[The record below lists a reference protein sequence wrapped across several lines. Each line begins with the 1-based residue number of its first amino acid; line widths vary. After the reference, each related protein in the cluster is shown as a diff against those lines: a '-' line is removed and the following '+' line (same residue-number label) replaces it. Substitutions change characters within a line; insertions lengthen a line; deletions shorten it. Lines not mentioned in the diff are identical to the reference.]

1 MRPKL
6 KAYQKQPHLKKF
18 LRKKIPPPHAES
30 ETELTEATPETDPF
44 ISDEEI
50 PETETEAPSQPYL
63 IWEND
68 TYRITVSP
76 ADGSEF
82 PAGFYFDALTLDD
95 FGYAAEEQDALY
107 DGFLTSALGEMAVEL
122 NHPEDWAESDAA
134 KDAVLDFEPLF
145 MNVID
150 TDGSQI
156 HGEYCYEIQIAD
168 PALLDSFLQGT
179 SEIRIFEYDDNLEA
193 SIVGENDF
201 IVSQSDSGDGILLSF
216 LSEDEIAAV
225 CVFDAEKLYAEPE
238 TEAISEVDSES
249 EVMSETEVETET
261 ELETEAESETE
272 TETEAETLSFSYE
285 DDTVSITAT
294 ADASTGL
301 PAGAILKAVALEEG
315 SDAYNEAMSLVKGSL
330 DLAEGQE
337 FRFAPY
343 DVYFEFEG
351 ERIEPQDG
359 TVHIEMEF
367 KEPVFEEVDGVEP
380 EESFVSHI
388 KESGEVEH
396 LENTAEEEQEVAFDV
411 ASFSIMG
418 PVEVMLLANEE
429 DAYAILY
436 SNGTMVFQ
444 RGDTPDP
451 SMGEVIGTY
460 TGFEAKEYN
469 SSSSVP
475 WYSNRE
481 KIQSVIFKDVIQ
493 PVSTAYWFSD
503 CSNMNSCDLTNLDT
517 SNVTNMRSMFYG
529 CSSLTTLDVSGFETG
544 NVTDMDSMFYGC
556 SSLTT
561 LNVSGFETGNVT
573 DMDSMF
579 YNCKFLTT
587 LDVSEFDTGNVISM
601 SYMFNNCSSLT
612 FLDVSGFETSNV
624 TNMSYMFRNC
634 HFTSLDVSG
643 FETGNV
649 TSMNSMF
656 SNCSSLTS
664 LDVSGFETGN
674 VTDMGSMFYGC
685 SSLTSLDVSGF
696 ETGNVTDMGSM
707 FYGCSSLTSL
717 DVSGFE
723 TGNVTGMGSMF
734 YNCSSLTSLDISG
747 LETGN
752 VIGMNSMFSGCSSLT
767 SLNLS
772 GFETGNVTRMDN
784 MFYNC
789 SSLISLDVSGFE
801 TENVT
806 SMNRMFYNCSS
817 LTSLDVSGFE
827 TGNVTNMN
835 SMFDNCRSL
844 TSLDLSGF
852 ETGNVTDMSCMFYRC
867 SSLTS
872 LNISRF
878 DTKNVVKM
886 NQMFSDCTSLTSLD
900 LSGFE
905 TGNVTNM
912 ASMFK
917 DCANLYLI
925 KLGENFKVIS
935 KPSLPGNNWMHSSSH
950 EIYSSDELWSTYDGS
965 TMAGTYGRKI
975 TANPAGGKLNNDGLD
990 LYMGMEI
997 HDPNE
1002 LLTATK
1008 GHAEFDGWYT
1018 AMSGGEKLEAGST
1031 VNQVTYYAHYIDD
1044 PYTLVL
1050 KANGPEAEDIE
1061 VGLNYTE
1068 TYQLSDQA
1076 FTYDGYVLSG
1086 WNTRR
1091 DGTGIEY
1098 DANEAVLG
1106 LCDEKGGTI
1115 VLFAQWTPESE
1126 FAIVSFDTQGG
1137 VEIEP
1142 ITVKRGTDL
1151 KDLELPTPTK
1161 ENFTFKRWR
1170 IGSIDG
1176 EYLSILKEF
1185 PIEEDIT
1192 LFATWNEDPIVT
1204 FITGIGDPIQKRVG
1218 YNYSIGELP
1227 SFRANANNYMSLIGW
1242 FTEASGGT
1250 QITSSKKVTENVT
1263 YYAHWGWGPKFNT
1276 NGGRFTGDEEYPLQE
1291 DSNYKITI
1299 LPAVERDGYRLTG
1312 WFLADGVTP
1321 VNDGDTVDLSKGIEI
1336 VAHWERIDTITV
1348 TLDYNNGSDTIN
1360 TIEVYIGAKLVGL
1373 PQLTRSGYTF
1383 FGWADTDGNY
1393 YDDTSIAGS
1402 EDLYLTAQ
1410 WGQNTCTVTFNPGS
1424 GTMYSSS
1431 KTKKV
1436 PAGTTLQ
1443 TIPGARLNQY
1453 ILEGWYTEEDG
1464 KGEKLTTD
1472 TVITESRTYYAYYVP
1487 FLNEGEDAAY
1497 SYTFGVEWSNASN
1510 EHVDN
1515 LDNNLEFHPTT
1526 KTNQTATLH
1535 VRFGLNDTIDSEDGI
1550 KLPVGAVKIRIP
1562 KSVWKDWDG
1571 EYTGTNNL
1579 SANLPKWPD
1588 TRDGMFFS
1596 YMEDGDDYILI
1607 NSVELYGGTGL
1618 DASISYTVDP
1628 SEVPG
1633 GAIDE
1638 NGNYVDGYEFYKG
1651 TVPVTV
1657 TVDGNT
1663 DGTPETTESKE
1674 LTLEMHTSTEFDI
1687 KLDYSAPTVSYGW
1700 DTSWGEKPADAD
1712 DYFYISWQIR
1722 QSGRYKIQAATST
1735 LSNDTVH
1742 DGTFVYWI
1750 SSGSGMQEPPTYE
1763 WKPSSGSAI
1772 TYNYDYIIMKY
1783 PISLLTDIP
1792 EEGLTLTNEVMMIMT
1807 WKSGYVQTKRASH
1820 SITLYDSEYP
1830 SGEFTKINRYADGRV
1845 YTVNGGQEDILDDN
1859 DTVELIWYTGYS
1871 GSSRNTPI
1879 QWDEITQDYYAEP
1892 RTIVITDGEPGD
1904 LMYSSGN
1911 ASAKYVWEPETGNI
1925 PLMDSDYRLSTI
1937 HIRLTEYDPKQEDGV
1952 IAGWTTHDDADYG
1965 NFDIYLRYAGTD
1977 EFVYYET
1984 VHGRVNDIVIHLPE
1998 NVVGYQV
2005 RLKSDFY
2012 ATNLHVSAYF
2022 QLLPSAR
2029 VQALIR
2035 EDASAGTTSII
2046 KNKADCVIYDAE
2058 GDAYFNTTNYTGGNN
2073 PANKES
2079 YELNTS
2085 TTYQY
2090 TRKFAGDET
2099 QTIFDANKGTQDNPM
2114 YMVGWNYNNS
2124 SRKKLIRTGEF
2135 YDLLPAGTTVDA
2147 ESVFGIPLTG
2157 NNSSSSMQ
2165 TNRANQYDTYKTDD
2179 ASRLPSSLYDVR
2191 FITDWQGSGRT
2202 MMVIRFTVPDGV
2214 DATGM
2219 QFWYMLHNTY
2229 ENVRENG
2236 TTVES
2241 DVAFINTTEGA
2252 SMPKYQDGD
2261 LNDISEVN
2269 RVYYE
2274 GLQTENAGF
2283 ISYAKDSTN
2292 YIPVNTFSWGFVKT
2306 VKTNVDYAQEGV
2318 IIPNSE
2324 YTYRLTYMQSDGA
2337 ESSDIVFFDI
2347 LEGGSTQDGQNLD
2360 SEWHG
2365 TLKSIDVSGA
2375 ASKLTSGSDSVHCD
2389 PVVYYS
2395 TKDRSAFTGAD
2406 YDVSNTATWTTE
2418 RPEDASTITAIAV
2431 DCSKNEDGSDF
2442 VMKDLQGI
2450 DIYITMVS
2458 PSGEE
2463 YYNKTAH
2470 NEGIFYAKKDDA
2482 PNAAMEY
2489 SNASVTLVNTDPTI
2503 HKESTPGSGTAEAP
2517 TNVYLDY
2524 EMDYTL
2530 SVTNEDEEFTLYDI
2544 VVEDEVPEGLN
2555 IDTSNIM
2562 VHFGDPDS
2570 AVKLS
2575 VSPRV
2580 SLQKSGQKLAFT
2592 VSSLLPGETIYLSI
2606 PSIVIG
2612 EAETVLENTAKITS
2626 VNGVEKSISS
2636 ETTWHRIEEEIITQV
2651 SFTKVG
2657 LGDKEPVVGA
2667 TLAVKNAKGEEVTR
2681 WVTDGKAHVVEGLEP
2696 GKYTLTEVEVPDGYL
2711 KAEDKE
2717 FTVLETDAVQNVEM
2731 TDDYTKVQVTKKD
2744 TDGNPVAGAA
2754 LAILDEKDVQM
2765 ASWTTTKDPYTV
2777 NKLPAG
2783 TYTLTETA
2791 VPAGYVKAADK
2802 TFTVTETGEVQKV
2815 EMIDD
2820 YIKVQFSKVD
2830 TDGKTVAGATLA
2842 LFDAEGEQVDTWTTK
2857 EEAYAINKLPA
2868 GTYTLKETAVPD
2880 GYVKAA
2886 DMQITVKETAE
2897 IQKFEMTDAYTKVQI
2912 SKVDPDG
2919 EPVVNAKLEIL
2930 NADNEQVASWTTG
2943 EDPHSITKLPA
2954 GTYTLKETDVPEGYL
2969 KAEDKKFTVTATGD
2983 IQKVEMVD
2991 DYIKV
2996 QIMKVDPD
3004 GEPVIGATMELLDTS
3019 GKQVDT
3025 WTTGEYP
3032 HEIVKLPAGKYTL
3045 NETAAPDGYL
3055 VAESK
3060 EITVKET
3067 DELQKF
3073 ELVDDYTKVQITKA
3087 DPDGEPVVGAK
3098 LEIRNADDEQ
3108 VASWTTGE
3116 EPHSITK
3123 LPAGTYTLKETAAP
3137 DGYLK
3142 AEDQEFT
3149 VTESGEVLEVK
3160 MVDNYIKVQI
3170 AKVDPDGEPVI
3181 GATMELWDASGEK
3194 VDAWTTEETPYSI
3207 TKLAAGVYTLKE
3219 TAAPGGYLTAKDLE
3233 ITVKE
3238 SSELQEFEMVDDY
3251 TKVQITKADP
3261 DGEPVVGAK
3270 LEILDADGEQVA
3282 AWETTE
3288 EPYVITKLPA
3298 GTYTLKETVAPD
3310 GYLKA
3315 EDQTFTVQDTD
3326 EVQEVKMVDPYTQVQ
3341 FLKVSAEDNTPVEGA
3356 VLVIK
3361 DAEGE
3366 EYTRWTTTED
3376 PHVIKK
3382 MPAGNYTLVE
3392 ETAPDGFVVADPV
3405 PFEVKDTDEVQT
3417 VSMTDDVIQVQF
3429 SKVSGKD
3436 GSPVAGAVL
3445 VVKDA
3450 DGEEYVRWTTTEEDH
3465 VIKQIPAGEYTLVE
3479 ETAPAGFATADPVS
3493 FTVTATADI
3502 QTVSMTDDITQLQVT
3517 KVSAEDDSP
3526 VIGAVLVIKD
3536 ADDNEYARWETTEDP
3551 YLIEKI
3557 PVGKYTLIEESAPEG
3572 FELADPIPFEVKD
3585 TAELQEVEMVDGIE
3599 AKGQITLTKV
3609 DFNDPD
3615 TPLEGVE
3622 FGIFSSEK
3630 CKEEDLVATIVTGK
3644 DGIATSEGLPLETYY
3659 VKETKAKDNYMLS
3672 DTVYTV
3678 TLEEDGKTVPV
3689 TKDPIKNRSTLGSI
3703 RLEKYK
3709 ADGKT
3714 PLGGVT
3720 FSLAGQDGKTQSL
3733 TTKADGIV
3741 TFEGLKPG
3749 KYTITETK
3757 TAAGMTLLAEPI
3769 TVTLP
3774 LTMTEQEAKKSGA
3787 DLTKGYLH
3795 SDGNYYFYDLTYRVT
3810 NNATLDMPASGGHGF
3825 PIAVCGAALAAAGIL
3840 LASTKRKK
3848 RKMA

>member
-1 MRPKL
+1 
-6 KAYQKQPHLKKF
+6 
-18 LRKKIPPPHAES
+18 
-30 ETELTEATPETDPF
+30 
-44 ISDEEI
+44 
-50 PETETEAPSQPYL
+50 
-63 IWEND
+63 
-68 TYRITVSP
+68 
-76 ADGSEF
+76 
-82 PAGFYFDALTLDD
+82 
-95 FGYAAEEQDALY
+95 
-107 DGFLTSALGEMAVEL
+107 
-122 NHPEDWAESDAA
+122 
-134 KDAVLDFEPLF
+134 
-145 MNVID
+145 
-150 TDGSQI
+150 
-156 HGEYCYEIQIAD
+156 
-168 PALLDSFLQGT
+168 
-179 SEIRIFEYDDNLEA
+179 
-193 SIVGENDF
+193 
-201 IVSQSDSGDGILLSF
+201 
-216 LSEDEIAAV
+216 
-225 CVFDAEKLYAEPE
+225 
-238 TEAISEVDSES
+238 
-249 EVMSETEVETET
+249 MSETEVETET

-1783 PISLLTDIP
+1783 PHLPAYRHPGRRTDP
-1792 EEGLTLTNEVMMIMT
+1792 YQRG
-1807 WKSGYVQTKRASH
+1807 H
-1820 SITLYDSEYP
+1820 DDYDME
-1830 SGEFTKINRYADGRV
+1830 
-1845 YTVNGGQEDILDDN
+1845 
-1859 DTVELIWYTGYS
+1859 
-1871 GSSRNTPI
+1871 
-1879 QWDEITQDYYAEP
+1879 
-1892 RTIVITDGEPGD
+1892 
-1904 LMYSSGN
+1904 
-1911 ASAKYVWEPETGNI
+1911 
-1925 PLMDSDYRLSTI
+1925 
-1937 HIRLTEYDPKQEDGV
+1937 IRL
-1952 IAGWTTHDDADYG
+1952 
-1965 NFDIYLRYAGTD
+1965 
-1977 EFVYYET
+1977 
-1984 VHGRVNDIVIHLPE
+1984 
-1998 NVVGYQV
+1998 
-2005 RLKSDFY
+2005 
-2012 ATNLHVSAYF
+2012 
-2022 QLLPSAR
+2022 
-2029 VQALIR
+2029 
-2035 EDASAGTTSII
+2035 
-2046 KNKADCVIYDAE
+2046 C
-2058 GDAYFNTTNYTGGNN
+2058 
-2073 PANKES
+2073 
-2079 YELNTS
+2079 
-2085 TTYQY
+2085 
-2090 TRKFAGDET
+2090 
-2099 QTIFDANKGTQDNPM
+2099 
-2114 YMVGWNYNNS
+2114 
-2124 SRKKLIRTGEF
+2124 
-2135 YDLLPAGTTVDA
+2135 
-2147 ESVFGIPLTG
+2147 
-2157 NNSSSSMQ
+2157 
-2165 TNRANQYDTYKTDD
+2165 
-2179 ASRLPSSLYDVR
+2179 
-2191 FITDWQGSGRT
+2191 
-2202 MMVIRFTVPDGV
+2202 
-2214 DATGM
+2214 
-2219 QFWYMLHNTY
+2219 
-2229 ENVRENG
+2229 
-2236 TTVES
+2236 
-2241 DVAFINTTEGA
+2241 
-2252 SMPKYQDGD
+2252 
-2261 LNDISEVN
+2261 
-2269 RVYYE
+2269 
-2274 GLQTENAGF
+2274 
-2283 ISYAKDSTN
+2283 
-2292 YIPVNTFSWGFVKT
+2292 
-2306 VKTNVDYAQEGV
+2306 
-2318 IIPNSE
+2318 
-2324 YTYRLTYMQSDGA
+2324 
-2337 ESSDIVFFDI
+2337 
-2347 LEGGSTQDGQNLD
+2347 
-2360 SEWHG
+2360 
-2365 TLKSIDVSGA
+2365 
-2375 ASKLTSGSDSVHCD
+2375 
-2389 PVVYYS
+2389 
-2395 TKDRSAFTGAD
+2395 
-2406 YDVSNTATWTTE
+2406 
-2418 RPEDASTITAIAV
+2418 
-2431 DCSKNEDGSDF
+2431 
-2442 VMKDLQGI
+2442 
-2450 DIYITMVS
+2450 
-2458 PSGEE
+2458 
-2463 YYNKTAH
+2463 
-2470 NEGIFYAKKDDA
+2470 
-2482 PNAAMEY
+2482 
-2489 SNASVTLVNTDPTI
+2489 
-2503 HKESTPGSGTAEAP
+2503 
-2517 TNVYLDY
+2517 
-2524 EMDYTL
+2524 
-2530 SVTNEDEEFTLYDI
+2530 
-2544 VVEDEVPEGLN
+2544 
-2555 IDTSNIM
+2555 
-2562 VHFGDPDS
+2562 
-2570 AVKLS
+2570 
-2575 VSPRV
+2575 
-2580 SLQKSGQKLAFT
+2580 
-2592 VSSLLPGETIYLSI
+2592 
-2606 PSIVIG
+2606 
-2612 EAETVLENTAKITS
+2612 
-2626 VNGVEKSISS
+2626 
-2636 ETTWHRIEEEIITQV
+2636 
-2651 SFTKVG
+2651 
-2657 LGDKEPVVGA
+2657 
-2667 TLAVKNAKGEEVTR
+2667 
-2681 WVTDGKAHVVEGLEP
+2681 
-2696 GKYTLTEVEVPDGYL
+2696 
-2711 KAEDKE
+2711 
-2717 FTVLETDAVQNVEM
+2717 
-2731 TDDYTKVQVTKKD
+2731 
-2744 TDGNPVAGAA
+2744 
-2754 LAILDEKDVQM
+2754 
-2765 ASWTTTKDPYTV
+2765 
-2777 NKLPAG
+2777 
-2783 TYTLTETA
+2783 
-2791 VPAGYVKAADK
+2791 ADK
-2802 TFTVTETGEVQKV
+2802 TG
-2815 EMIDD
+2815 
-2820 YIKVQFSKVD
+2820 
-2830 TDGKTVAGATLA
+2830 
-2842 LFDAEGEQVDTWTTK
+2842 
-2857 EEAYAINKLPA
+2857 
-2868 GTYTLKETAVPD
+2868 
-2880 GYVKAA
+2880 
-2886 DMQITVKETAE
+2886 
-2897 IQKFEMTDAYTKVQI
+2897 
-2912 SKVDPDG
+2912 
-2919 EPVVNAKLEIL
+2919 
-2930 NADNEQVASWTTG
+2930 
-2943 EDPHSITKLPA
+2943 
-2954 GTYTLKETDVPEGYL
+2954 
-2969 KAEDKKFTVTATGD
+2969 
-2983 IQKVEMVD
+2983 
-2991 DYIKV
+2991 
-2996 QIMKVDPD
+2996 
-3004 GEPVIGATMELLDTS
+3004 
-3019 GKQVDT
+3019 
-3025 WTTGEYP
+3025 
-3032 HEIVKLPAGKYTL
+3032 
-3045 NETAAPDGYL
+3045 
-3055 VAESK
+3055 
-3060 EITVKET
+3060 
-3067 DELQKF
+3067 
-3073 ELVDDYTKVQITKA
+3073 
-3087 DPDGEPVVGAK
+3087 
-3098 LEIRNADDEQ
+3098 
-3108 VASWTTGE
+3108 
-3116 EPHSITK
+3116 
-3123 LPAGTYTLKETAAP
+3123 
-3137 DGYLK
+3137 
-3142 AEDQEFT
+3142 
-3149 VTESGEVLEVK
+3149 
-3160 MVDNYIKVQI
+3160 
-3170 AKVDPDGEPVI
+3170 
-3181 GATMELWDASGEK
+3181 
-3194 VDAWTTEETPYSI
+3194 
-3207 TKLAAGVYTLKE
+3207 
-3219 TAAPGGYLTAKDLE
+3219 
-3233 ITVKE
+3233 
-3238 SSELQEFEMVDDY
+3238 
-3251 TKVQITKADP
+3251 
-3261 DGEPVVGAK
+3261 
-3270 LEILDADGEQVA
+3270 
-3282 AWETTE
+3282 
-3288 EPYVITKLPA
+3288 
-3298 GTYTLKETVAPD
+3298 
-3310 GYLKA
+3310 
-3315 EDQTFTVQDTD
+3315 
-3326 EVQEVKMVDPYTQVQ
+3326 
-3341 FLKVSAEDNTPVEGA
+3341 
-3356 VLVIK
+3356 
-3361 DAEGE
+3361 
-3366 EYTRWTTTED
+3366 
-3376 PHVIKK
+3376 
-3382 MPAGNYTLVE
+3382 
-3392 ETAPDGFVVADPV
+3392 
-3405 PFEVKDTDEVQT
+3405 
-3417 VSMTDDVIQVQF
+3417 
-3429 SKVSGKD
+3429 
-3436 GSPVAGAVL
+3436 
-3445 VVKDA
+3445 
-3450 DGEEYVRWTTTEEDH
+3450 
-3465 VIKQIPAGEYTLVE
+3465 
-3479 ETAPAGFATADPVS
+3479 
-3493 FTVTATADI
+3493 
-3502 QTVSMTDDITQLQVT
+3502 
-3517 KVSAEDDSP
+3517 
-3526 VIGAVLVIKD
+3526 
-3536 ADDNEYARWETTEDP
+3536 
-3551 YLIEKI
+3551 
-3557 PVGKYTLIEESAPEG
+3557 
-3572 FELADPIPFEVKD
+3572 IPFHH
-3585 TAELQEVEMVDGIE
+3585 
-3599 AKGQITLTKV
+3599 
-3609 DFNDPD
+3609 
-3615 TPLEGVE
+3615 
-3622 FGIFSSEK
+3622 
-3630 CKEEDLVATIVTGK
+3630 
-3644 DGIATSEGLPLETYY
+3644 
-3659 VKETKAKDNYMLS
+3659 
-3672 DTVYTV
+3672 
-3678 TLEEDGKTVPV
+3678 
-3689 TKDPIKNRSTLGSI
+3689 
-3703 RLEKYK
+3703 
-3709 ADGKT
+3709 
-3714 PLGGVT
+3714 
-3720 FSLAGQDGKTQSL
+3720 SL
-3733 TTKADGIV
+3733 
-3741 TFEGLKPG
+3741 
-3749 KYTITETK
+3749 
-3757 TAAGMTLLAEPI
+3757 
-3769 TVTLP
+3769 
-3774 LTMTEQEAKKSGA
+3774 
-3787 DLTKGYLH
+3787 
-3795 SDGNYYFYDLTYRVT
+3795 
-3810 NNATLDMPASGGHGF
+3810 
-3825 PIAVCGAALAAAGIL
+3825 
-3840 LASTKRKK
+3840 
-3848 RKMA
+3848 

>member
-1 MRPKL
+1 
-6 KAYQKQPHLKKF
+6 
-18 LRKKIPPPHAES
+18 
-30 ETELTEATPETDPF
+30 
-44 ISDEEI
+44 
-50 PETETEAPSQPYL
+50 
-63 IWEND
+63 
-68 TYRITVSP
+68 
-76 ADGSEF
+76 
-82 PAGFYFDALTLDD
+82 
-95 FGYAAEEQDALY
+95 
-107 DGFLTSALGEMAVEL
+107 
-122 NHPEDWAESDAA
+122 
-134 KDAVLDFEPLF
+134 
-145 MNVID
+145 
-150 TDGSQI
+150 
-156 HGEYCYEIQIAD
+156 
-168 PALLDSFLQGT
+168 
-179 SEIRIFEYDDNLEA
+179 
-193 SIVGENDF
+193 
-201 IVSQSDSGDGILLSF
+201 
-216 LSEDEIAAV
+216 
-225 CVFDAEKLYAEPE
+225 
-238 TEAISEVDSES
+238 
-249 EVMSETEVETET
+249 MSETEVETET
-261 ELETEAESETE
+261 GLETEAESETE

-367 KEPVFEEVDGVEP
+367 KEPVFEEADGVEP

-418 PVEVMLLANEE
+418 PVEVMPLANEE

-475 WYSNRE
+475 WYSNNT
-481 KIQSVIFKDVIQ
+481 KIQSVAFKDVIR
-493 PVSTAYWFSD
+493 PVYTNYWFYG
-503 CSNMNSCDLTNLDT
+503 CNNMSSCDLTNLDT
-517 SNVTNMRSMFYG
+517 SNLMDAFYMFRDCFSLISLDLSGFNTTNVTNMSYMFSGCSSLASLDLSGFDTGNVTDMSYMFQSCESLTSLDLSGFETENVTDMSYMFYG
-529 CSSLTTLDVSGFETG
+529 CYSLASLNVSGFETGSVINMSSMFKGCESLTSLDVSGFKTGSVINMNSMFRDCASLTSLAVSGFETG
-544 NVTDMDSMFYGC
+544 NVTDMA
-556 SSLTT
+556 
-561 LNVSGFETGNVT
+561 
-573 DMDSMF
+573 
-579 YNCKFLTT
+579 
-587 LDVSEFDTGNVISM
+587 
-601 SYMFNNCSSLT
+601 
-612 FLDVSGFETSNV
+612 
-624 TNMSYMFRNC
+624 
-634 HFTSLDVSG
+634 
-643 FETGNV
+643 
-649 TSMNSMF
+649 SMF
-656 SNCSSLTS
+656 SYCSSLTS

-674 VTDMGSMFYGC
+674 VINMDLMFQNC
-685 SSLTSLDVSGF
+685 NSLTSMDVSGF
-696 ETGNVTDMGSM
+696 DTRNVTNMRNM
-707 FYGCSSLTSL
+707 FADCDSLVSL
-717 DVSGFE
+717 D
-723 TGNVTGMGSMF
+723 
-734 YNCSSLTSLDISG
+734 
-747 LETGN
+747 
-752 VIGMNSMFSGCSSLT
+752 
-767 SLNLS
+767 LS
-772 GFETGNVTRMDN
+772 E
-784 MFYNC
+784 
-789 SSLISLDVSGFE
+789 
-801 TENVT
+801 
-806 SMNRMFYNCSS
+806 
-817 LTSLDVSGFE
+817 FE
-827 TGNVTNMN
+827 TGNVTNMTY
-835 SMFDNCRSL
+835 MFSSCDSLTSLNVSGFDTGNVTHMSYMFRSCYSL
-844 TSLDLSGF
+844 TSLDLSRF
-852 ETGNVTDMSCMFYRC
+852 NTGNVTGMADIFGSCH
-867 SSLTS
+867 
-872 LNISRF
+872 
-878 DTKNVVKM
+878 
-886 NQMFSDCTSLTSLD
+886 D
-900 LSGFE
+900 LH
-905 TGNVTNM
+905 
-912 ASMFK
+912 
-917 DCANLYLI
+917 LI
-925 KLGENFKVIS
+925 KLGENFKFIS
-935 KPSLPGNNWMHSSSH
+935 DPSLQDDDWMHGSSH
-950 EIYSSDELWSTYDGS
+950 KIYSSDELWSTYDGS

-975 TANPAGGKLNNDGLD
+975 TANPAGGKLNNDGLE

-997 HDPNE
+997 HDPDE

-1018 AMSGGEKLEAGST
+1018 AMSGGEKLEAGSI
-1031 VNQVTYYAHYIDD
+1031 VNQMTYYAHYIDD

-1061 VGLNYTE
+1061 IGLDYTE
-1068 TYQLSDQA
+1068 TYQLSDLA

-1115 VLFAQWTPESE
+1115 VLFAQWTPETE
-1126 FAIVSFDTQGG
+1126 FATVSFDTQGG

-1142 ITVKRGTDL
+1142 ITVEKGTDL
-1151 KDLELPTPTK
+1151 RDLYQNSILPTPAK
-1161 ENFTFKRWR
+1161 ENFTFDAWH

-1176 EYLSILKEF
+1176 KRLHEFEEY
-1185 PIEEDIT
+1185 PAEEDIT

-1204 FITGIGDPIQKRVG
+1204 FVTGIGDSIQKRVNFNA
-1218 YNYSIGELP
+1218 YIGELP
-1227 SFRANANNYMSLIGW
+1227 SFRPNANNYMSLIGW

-1250 QITSSKKVTENVT
+1250 QITSSTKVTENIT

-1276 NGGRFTGDEEYPLQE
+1276 NGGKFTGDEKYPLQE
-1291 DSNYKITI
+1291 DSDYKITT

-1336 VAHWERIDTITV
+1336 VAHWERTDTITV

-1393 YDDTSIAGS
+1393 YDDNSIAGS

-1443 TIPGARLNQY
+1443 TLPGAKLNQY

-1487 FLNEGEDAAY
+1487 FLNEGEDDTY

-1550 KLPVGAVKIRIP
+1550 ELPVGAVKIRIP

-1571 EYTGTNNL
+1571 EYAGTNNL

-1628 SEVPG
+1628 SVVPG
-1633 GAIDE
+1633 GGIDE

-1687 KLDYSAPTVSYGW
+1687 ELDYYDPTVSYGW
-1700 DTSWGEKPADAD
+1700 NSSWGEKPADAD
-1712 DYFYISWQIR
+1712 DYFYISWSVDQT
-1722 QSGRYKIQAATST
+1722 GRYRIQPSVST
-1735 LSNDTVH
+1735 ISNDTVH
-1742 DGTFVYWI
+1742 DGTFVGWTAN
-1750 SSGSGMQEPPTYE
+1750 SNSKLSQAPPTYE
-1763 WKPSSGSAI
+1763 WFPESGGAI
-1772 TYNYDYIIMKY
+1772 LRKNNYIIMKY
-1783 PISLLTDIP
+1783 PVSLLTDIP

-1807 WKSGYVQTKRASH
+1807 WKSGYVQTKRASN

-1830 SGEFTKINRYADGRV
+1830 SGEFTKDNGLSDKRARTI
-1845 YTVNGGQEDILDDN
+1845 NGGQEDILDDKEG
-1859 DTVELIWYTGYS
+1859 VKLAWYATYS

-1879 QWDEITQDYYAEP
+1879 QWDETTQDYYAEP

-1904 LMYSSGN
+1904 LMYSSGS

-1925 PLMDSDYRLSTI
+1925 PLMDSDYRIERINIS
-1937 HIRLTEYDPKQEDGV
+1937 HTEYDAKQEDGM
-1952 IAGWTTHDDADYG
+1952 ITGWTVNNHESDYEYI
-1965 NFDIYLRYAGTD
+1965 DIYLRYAGED
-1977 EFVYYET
+1977 EFVYYKT
-1984 VHGRVNDIVIHLPE
+1984 VQSLAKGGYQQYTLPE

-2012 ATNLHVSAYF
+2012 ATNLQVNADF
-2022 QLLPSAR
+2022 QLLPSTR
-2029 VQALIR
+2029 MQALIR

-2124 SRKKLIRTGEF
+2124 SRKKLVRTGEF

-2165 TNRANQYDTYKTDD
+2165 TNRANQYDTYKAD

-2202 MMVIRFTVPDGV
+2202 MMIIRFTVPEGV

-2241 DVAFINTTEGA
+2241 DVAFVNTTEGA

-2395 TKDRSAFTGAD
+2395 TKERSAFTGAD

-2431 DCSKNEDGSDF
+2431 DCSKNEDDSDF

-2482 PNAAMEY
+2482 PSAAMEY

-3025 WTTGEYP
+3025 WTTGEDP

-3417 VSMTDDVIQVQF
+3417 VSMTDDVTQVQF

-3622 FGIFSSEK
+3622 FGIFSSEE

-3720 FSLAGQDGKTQSL
+3720 FSLTGQDGKTQSL

-3757 TAAGMTLLAEPI
+3757 TAAGMMLLAEPI